1 MCPLGW
7 FKLLQKYF
15 AQKNWVTT
23 GFLIFTIFWCIFR
36 FFWYFGRDVGCL
48 TIVLMENSNLARSK
62 KLYLWN
68 QKVPWVLRMRSIS
81 RPFTNIIF
89 ATQRRKAVKSLT
101 EVQTFHISLPK
112 NLFTGS
118 RLEICL
124 SGQPENLPVMHH
136 VRHPRGDWGM
146 PEDRAFYSAYPLPK
160 RTQIQKYKNSKIQKG
175 VQRDSKLQTNILL
188 TQLFCD
194 FPLFWETSLRL

>member
-7 FKLLQKYF
+7 FKLLQKCF

-48 TIVLMENSNLARSK
+48 TIALMENSNLARSK

-68 QKVPWVLRMRSIS
+68 QKVPRVLRMRSIS

-101 EVQTFHISLPK
+101 EVQTFLISLPK

-124 SGQPENLPVMHH
+124 SGQPENFPVMHH
-136 VRHPRGDWGM
+136 VKSVGFRIPAVTVGCPRVG
-146 PEDRAFYSAYPLPK
+146 PFIVRTPYPRAHKF
-160 RTQIQKYKNSKIQKG
+160 KN
-175 VQRDSKLQTNILL
+175 
-188 TQLFCD
+188 
-194 FPLFWETSLRL
+194 

>member
-1 MCPLGW
+1 
-7 FKLLQKYF
+7 
-15 AQKNWVTT
+15 
-23 GFLIFTIFWCIFR
+23 
-36 FFWYFGRDVGCL
+36 
-48 TIVLMENSNLARSK
+48 
-62 KLYLWN
+62 
-68 QKVPWVLRMRSIS
+68 MRSFS

-124 SGQPENLPVMHH
+124 SGQPENFPDDAPRKECW
-136 VRHPRGDWGM
+136 VRHPRGDCGIR
-146 PEDRAFYSAYPLPK
+146 EYRAFYSAYPLPK
-160 RTQIQKYKNSKIQKG
+160 STQIQKFKNSKG

-194 FPLFWETSLRL
+194 YPPF